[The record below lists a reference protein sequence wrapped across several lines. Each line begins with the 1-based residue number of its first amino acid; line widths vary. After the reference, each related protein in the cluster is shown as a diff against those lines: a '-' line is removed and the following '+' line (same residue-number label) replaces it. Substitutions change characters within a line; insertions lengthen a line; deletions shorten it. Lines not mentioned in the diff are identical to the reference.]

1 MQALLARAVRPSG
14 LALRR
19 SSSASA
25 SASASAFAA
34 ASAAASAASKGI
46 RGSLLAWAAAPPLQ
60 RGRMPVGAS
69 AEIARAFDAR
79 AVAGFAA
86 LAGDDNPVHLDAAF
100 AKGTRFGAPIVH
112 GMLAASLWGT
122 LLGASLPGCVY
133 VSQAIAFKAPVFVGE
148 TVTACVVAA
157 RRAPSPCRHSSR
169 RAPTLPARPR
179 APRAA
184 GA

>member
-1 MQALLARAVRPSG
+1 MQALARVCPRPSAALARSLSAAS
-14 LALRR
+14 A
-19 SSSASA
+19 ASA
-25 SASASAFAA
+25 SASASAAA
-34 ASAAASAASKGI
+34 AAAASAASKGI
-46 RGSLLAWAAAPPLQ
+46 RGSLLSWAAAPPLQ

-69 AEIARAFDAR
+69 AEISRAFDAR

-148 TVTACVVAA
+148 TVTACVW
-157 RRAPSPCRHSSR
+157 RRQRRRRPAGRPVGIISCRQ
-169 RAPTLPARPR
+169 
-179 APRAA
+179 
-184 GA
+184 

>member
-1 MQALLARAVRPSG
+1 MQALARVCPPRPSALARSLSG
-14 LALRR
+14 
-19 SSSASA
+19 ASA
-25 SASASAFAA
+25 SASASAAA
-34 ASAAASAASKGI
+34 AAAAAASAASKGI
-46 RGSLLAWAAAPPLQ
+46 RGSLLSWAAAPPLQ

-69 AEIARAFDAR
+69 AEISRAFDAR

-148 TVTACVVAA
+148 TVTACVRPAGVI
-157 RRAPSPCRHSSR
+157 PSRH
-169 RAPTLPARPR
+169 
-179 APRAA
+179 
-184 GA
+184 

>member
-1 MQALLARAVRPSG
+1 MLPL
-14 LALRR
+14 LRR

-25 SASASAFAA
+25 AA
-34 ASAAASAASKGI
+34 AAAAASAASKGI
-46 RGSLLAWAAAPPLQ
+46 RGSLLSWAAAPPSL

-69 AEIARAFDAR
+69 AEISRAFDAR

-157 RRAPSPCRHSSR
+157 RRAPSPCRRSSR